1 MLERGELRKWGKLD
15 GMKSAHTRAI
25 TGDQNGTIYIATTC
39 GIVMIDSDGNLRMM
53 EDEAISRGYAGII
66 ALINSAVT
74 FSLSYG

>member
-1 MLERGELRKWGKLD
+1 MTEGID

-25 TGDQNGTIYIATTC
+25 TGDQNGTICIATTC

-74 FSLSYG
+74 ISLSYG

>member
-1 MLERGELRKWGKLD
+1 
-15 GMKSAHTRAI
+15 
-25 TGDQNGTIYIATTC
+25 
-39 GIVMIDSDGNLRMM
+39 MIDSDGNLRMM

>member
-1 MLERGELRKWGKLD
+1 MTEGID

-25 TGDQNGTIYIATTC
+25 TGDQNGTICIATTC
-39 GIVMIDSDGNLRMM
+39 SIVMIDSDGNLRMM